1 MTPQPPLKHPTLPP
15 NTTPGPPPPPP
26 VLLLGHNVQH
36 ILYSLYVSA
45 LNTLQCS
52 VMKSKII
59 CSSAQYAKQVPHCN
73 GPCFR
78 RYRPQWQM
86 HQLQGAPLHQLT
98 IAPAI
103 MGHLCTIAQARA
115 RMSKCSELD
124 QKWPLFWLQ
133 TVCSRWPRRWDTN
146 TIQYARLPQGLVA
159 TLASKYISASP
170 KIGVYSLTRRCLR
183 PVGYTSLITSTSLH
197 SPAPSAA
204 QGTAQQQH
212 QQQKQQFNVHNRLQ
226 SISNFFGSVGPHHL
240 NFLFLIFRSWF
251 RLHIY
256 EMFSSLSPI
265 SSKSWWSS
273 RPSLS
278 RGRSFG
284 RTPPRLSETGLS
296 HAEVSPT
303 PPSMLHI
310 TVAQWT
316 PHIVNCK
323 AGKCPPAPSTNS
335 HWSLCWFDRGSNGDN
350 QTLTQTTE
358 HLKSESICPRY
369 MKRRELELMQSCAGE
384 KPKDHK
390 KETKV
395 LCEARSRAGTPIKS
409 RSSRVAGSCPD
420 SSSTLHRSTGSGVNA
435 I

>member
-1 MTPQPPLKHPTLPP
+1 MQQRTICEASAALQWSLLPALSTP
-15 NTTPGPPPPPP
+15 
-26 VLLLGHNVQH
+26 V
-36 ILYSLYVSA
+36 A
-45 LNTLQCS
+45 D
-52 VMKSKII
+52 
-59 CSSAQYAKQVPHCN
+59 
-73 GPCFR
+73 
-78 RYRPQWQM
+78 
-86 HQLQGAPLHQLT
+86 APIAGGST
-98 IAPAI
+98 APAPA
-103 MGHLCTIAQARA
+103 HHCTSYHGSSLHHCTSPCQNEQMQWIG
-115 RMSKCSELD
+115 SKVT
-124 QKWPLFWLQ
+124 
-133 TVCSRWPRRWDTN
+133 TVLILNCLLYRSRWPRRWDTN

-204 QGTAQQQH
+204 QGTAQQQQ

-226 SISNFFGSVGPHHL
+226 SISNFFGSVGPHQL

-256 EMFSSLSPI
+256 EVFSSLLPI

-323 AGKCPPAPSTNS
+323 AGKCAPAPSTNS
-335 HWSLCWFDRGSNGDN
+335 HWTLCWFDRGSNGDTKPWRRL
-350 QTLTQTTE
+350 Q
-358 HLKSESICPRY
+358 SI
-369 MKRRELELMQSCAGE
+369 
-384 KPKDHK
+384 
-390 KETKV
+390 
-395 LCEARSRAGTPIKS
+395 
-409 RSSRVAGSCPD
+409 
-420 SSSTLHRSTGSGVNA
+420 
-435 I
+435 